1 MLCLYPPSFR
11 RQFADEMTDDFQQA
25 TEEAW
30 ASGFVGVLVLWT
42 RVARDFFGSLAYQWL
57 RSGLAGGALIPAA
70 FSLLVTV
77 LLHTAP
83 RPTLAPRP
91 RNYDPQMNEMVLV
104 MAVVV
109 LIVAATVVITGRF
122 WLSVFRRSRVSR

>member
-30 ASGFVGVLVLWT
+30 ASGFVDVLMLWT

-57 RSGLAGGALIPAA
+57 RSGIAGGALIPGA
-70 FSLLVTV
+70 FSVLVTV

-83 RPTLAPRP
+83 RPQLAPRP